1 MFFPSVQLSLKK
13 IWFILIWSKGYGSQ
27 ITNSNINDTNLNNS
41 VILKCNHAEWYFA
54 DYLVFRWETRQ
65 GRAGIVILTVE
76 ETAWEVMGNKNST
89 SSNVVAT
96 SSV

>member
-1 MFFPSVQLSLKK
+1 M
-13 IWFILIWSKGYGSQ
+13 IWSKGYGSQ
-27 ITNSNINDTNLNNS
+27 ITNSNINDTNLNNL